1 MWMTVIKG
9 LIMSNS
15 TNTMVDEQST
25 SRRKFLKS
33 LSIASTVVVMNA
45 CQDRMQSN
53 QSVQKKSTLS
63 KASVIHLPDDI
74 HASHFH
80 IHTLSPLALET
91 RRSELHSS
99 MITPVSR
106 LFVRNNLPMP
116 SPSILNHRDTWKVS
130 IHTSQHRH
138 EISLAELKN
147 FGTDTV
153 TSVLQCSGNGRKF
166 FNHNP
171 SGSPWAVGAAGCVH
185 WSGVLLSKVLKFF
198 SLSTEGIKYITA
210 TGGEELPAGIDPLSV
225 MVERSI
231 PIEKAMHDVL
241 LAWELNGEPIPLT
254 HGGPLRMVVPG
265 YFGCNQIKY
274 VKKLTLSVQQ
284 SKANIQQKGYRLRP
298 VGMKGNL
305 TQPSMWRMPVK
316 SWINGPG
323 ADQEIVR
330 AGLISFHGVAFSGE
344 RGIKQVEVSFDEG
357 KSWEMADFYG
367 PDMGVN
373 AWRTFQISKKLV
385 PGRYRIVSRAT
396 DQNGDRQPQF
406 LSSNERGY
414 HYNAWSEAGLDIK
427 VLSEISLQNYPTN
440 QGKTELNTSPI
451 NAKSYQSNLET
462 DQKENTSKELSTQAQ
477 RGKKVFENTHPTC
490 ATCHT
495 LADAEA
501 KGVVG
506 PNFDTLQPNLD
517 QVKKA
522 VTHGVGAMPS
532 FAHSL
537 SKDQIADLAHYIVET
552 SQ

>member
-1 MWMTVIKG
+1 
-9 LIMSNS
+9 MSNNAH
-15 TNTMVDEQST
+15 TLVNEEST
-25 SRRKFLKS
+25 SRRNFLKS
-33 LSIASTVVVMNA
+33 LSIAGTTVVINA
-45 CQDRMQSN
+45 CQDRMPAN
-53 QSVQKKSTLS
+53 QNIQKESTLPRSTLS
-63 KASVIHLPDDI
+63 KTPVTHLPDDL
-74 HASHFH
+74 HAHYFH
-80 IHTLSPLALET
+80 IHNLSPLALET
-91 RRSELHSS
+91 QRSELHSS

-116 SPSILNHRDTWKVS
+116 SPSILNHRDDWNIS
-130 IHTSQHRH
+130 IHTSQHKH
-138 EISLAELKN
+138 DITLAKLKS

-153 TSVLQCSGNGRKF
+153 TSVLQCSGNGRRF
-166 FNHNP
+166 FKHNP

-185 WSGVLLSKVLKFF
+185 WSGVLLSKVLQYF

-274 VKKLTLSVQQ
+274 VKKLTLSMQQ
-284 SKANIQQKGYRLRP
+284 SKAKIQQKGYRVRP
-298 VGMKGNL
+298 VGIKGNS

-323 ADQEIVR
+323 ADQKIVH

-344 RGIKQVEVSFDEG
+344 RGIKQVEVSFNEG
-357 KSWEMADFYG
+357 KHWEIANFYG

-373 AWRTFQISKKLV
+373 AWRTFQVSKQLV
-385 PGRYRIVSRAT
+385 PGSYRIVSRAT

-414 HYNAWSEAGLDIK
+414 RYHAWSEAGLDIE
-427 VLSEISLQNYPTN
+427 VQSEISVQNTPII
-440 QGKTELNTSPI
+440 QGETELNTSPI
-451 NAKSYQSNLET
+451 HTNRDQSNLEIN
-462 DQKENTSKELSTQAQ
+462 QKETISKELSIQAQ
-477 RGKKVFENTHPTC
+477 RGKKVFEQTHPTC

-495 LADAEA
+495 LANAEA
-501 KGVVG
+501 KGLVG
-506 PNFDTLQPNLD
+506 PNFDTLQPTLD

-532 FAHSL
+532 FADSL
-537 SKDQIADLAHYIVET
+537 SKDQIADLAHYIVEV